1 MEYSTLNV
9 LVNSVAP
16 AVCLAV
22 AAVYVLYFSFRR
34 GVWWIGASSAIFLLG
49 TVHQVAE
56 IRTWWGTGR
65 VPAPDWIL
73 GDSVE
78 TAVYLLAVVFFLLL
92 TVYLD
97 RNRELLREKE
107 LLMNEMEHR
116 VKNNL
121 QTIQSLLSVREQELE
136 DEDARDA
143 LRTIQDKIQSF
154 ALLHEKLH
162 EVSAVREVDA
172 QSYLTEL
179 AGTVMA
185 YEPDDKE
192 IDLGTNI
199 DSMDLPVNTVVACGL
214 IVSELVGN
222 ALQHAFEGRVEG
234 RVDVSFSGGETC
246 RLRVSDDGVG
256 IPPRDVTRQSGGL
269 GIVRSVVDYQLEG
282 DLEIARNG
290 GTTVTVT
297 FLPTV

>member
-9 LVNSVAP
+9 LVNSIVP

-22 AAVYVLYFSFRR
+22 AAVYVFYFSFRR
-34 GVWWIGASSAIFLLG
+34 GAWWIGSSSVIFLLG
-49 TVHQVAE
+49 TVHQIAE
-56 IRTWWGTGR
+56 ILSWRGTGR

-92 TVYLD
+92 TIYLE
-97 RNRELLREKE
+97 RNRELLLEKD
-107 LLMNEMEHR
+107 LLMSEMEHR

-136 DEDARDA
+136 DETARDA
-143 LRTIQDKIQSF
+143 LRTLQDKIQSF

-172 QSYLTEL
+172 RGYLTEL

-185 YEPDDKE
+185 YEPGDKE
-192 IDLGTNI
+192 IELGTNI
-199 DSMDLPVNTVVACGL
+199 DPVDLPVNTVVACGL

-222 ALQHAFEGRVEG
+222 ALQHAFEGRGEG
-234 RVDVSFSGGETC
+234 RIDVNFSGGDTC

-256 IPPRDVTRQSGGL
+256 ITPRDVTKQTGGV

-282 DLEIARNG
+282 DLEITRNG

-297 FLPTV
+297 FLPPV